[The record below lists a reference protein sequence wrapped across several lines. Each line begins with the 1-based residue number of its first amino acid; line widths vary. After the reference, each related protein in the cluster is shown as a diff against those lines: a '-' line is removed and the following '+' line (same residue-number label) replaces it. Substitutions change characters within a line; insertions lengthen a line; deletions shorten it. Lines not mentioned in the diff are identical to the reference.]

1 MNKGEIM
8 TNFNY
13 LQNFKKALPL
23 LILPLA
29 HGANATDVTASL
41 TFETLPVITIVEET
55 PLDFGPVLSL
65 AQADSCTLSATVG
78 SIIVEADDGITGTTP
93 AGGDLTAGTCSGGTA
108 QPGVYTI
115 TSVAS
120 ADIQVSVTAGAATEI
135 AFTPVGVVINST
147 GPARDAIDG
156 TTSPTVTASATLN
169 AYTSAGTNRVIMGG
183 TIVNQTTLT
192 SGAPY
197 STTFDID
204 VVYQ

>member
-13 LQNFKKALPL
+13 LKNLQKALPL

-29 HGANATDVTASL
+29 YGANASDVTASL
-41 TFETLPVITIVEET
+41 TFETLPVITIVETT
-55 PLDFGPVLSL
+55 PMDFGQVLSL
-65 AQADSCTLSATVG
+65 AQAATCSLSATVG
-78 SIIVEADDGITGTTP
+78 TVIVEADDGTAVTTP
-93 AGGDLTAGTCSGGTA
+93 AGGDLGTGCSGEG

-120 ADIQVSVTAGAATEI
+120 ADIQVSVVAGAATQI
-135 AFTPVGVVINST
+135 SFDPIGVVIDLGTS
-147 GPARDAIDG
+147 ARDTLN
-156 TTSPTVTASATLN
+156 TTTPAAVQASATLN
-169 AYTSAGTNRVIMGG
+169 AYTAAGTNRVIMGG

-192 SGAPY
+192 SGTAY
-197 STTFDID
+197 TTTFDLN